1 MSDLTI
7 VAEPREVVG
16 KKVKELRRDGL
27 IPAVM
32 YGSSELRHIQ
42 VNDRAVRT
50 VFRNEGTA
58 SLYNLEL
65 EGKKY
70 NVLLKDMQRHVTRG
84 DILHMD
90 FYAVDMSVKVT
101 QVVPLVEINSAPV
114 LVANKGF
121 IDNTMREIEIEA
133 LPDAL
138 VTEIQVDISM
148 IAEPSDVIRV
158 KDLNVPDGVEFTADP
173 EGLVAKFTAARL
185 LGEEMEEGEEGEEA
199 ADAGDEDGDE

>member
-1 MSDLTI
+1 
-7 VAEPREVVG
+7 
-16 KKVKELRRDGL
+16 
-27 IPAVM
+27 M
-32 YGSSELRHIQ
+32 YGSSDVRHIQ
-42 VNDRAVRT
+42 VNDRAVRA
-50 VFRNEGTA
+50 VFRNEGTS

-101 QVVPLVEINSAPV
+101 QVVPLVEVNSAPV
-114 LVANKGF
+114 LIANKGF

-138 VTEIQVDISM
+138 VTEIEVDISL
-148 IAEPSDVIRV
+148 IAEPNDVIRV
-158 KDLNVPDGVEFTADP
+158 KDLNAPDGVEFTADP

-185 LGEEMEEGEEGEEA
+185 LGSELEEGEEGAEGEA
-199 ADAGDEDGDE
+199 EDEDE